1 MLGLL
6 AYVLGSVQVF
16 VESLGTRVGA
26 LNELIASH
34 FGEAG
39 KWAFWVLAAAFGL
52 LLAGKAAKLTFNFLR
67 WVLLPSAAIS
77 VALVML
83 FPGFSPM
90 KSFPVLVTVTTAVML
105 FRSQ

>member
-1 MLGLL
+1 MMGLL
-6 AYVLGSVQVF
+6 AYTLGSVQVF
-16 VESLGTRVGA
+16 VESLGARVAA
-26 LNELIASH
+26 LNEFLVSQ

-39 KWAFWVLAAAFGL
+39 KWAFWVLIAAFSL
-52 LLAGKAAKLTFNFLR
+52 LLAGKAARLTFNFLR

-90 KSFPVLVTVTTAVML
+90 KSFPVLVTVTTAVLL
-105 FRSQ
+105 FRSH